1 MKHRLVIFDLDGTL
15 LNTIGDLA
23 AACEDML
30 IRRALP
36 QHTLAEY
43 TSFVGNGIRNLVKRS
58 LPEELRTDEYVE
70 QAKANFV
77 DYYTHNIHNHTLPYE
92 GITELL
98 SELQR
103 AGVRIA
109 VASNK
114 FHEGTLQLISHFFSD
129 INFVAVYGNR
139 EGFPLKPDAQLIEE
153 IMQLGG
159 ATNSECVMV
168 GDSAVD
174 IQTAHNAGIAS
185 IAVSWGF
192 RSMEELEQA
201 NPDHI
206 ATSVEQLRHILLS

>member
-70 QAKANFV
+70 QAKADFV

-114 FHEGTLQLISHFFSD
+114 FHEGTLQLITHFFSD

-153 IMQLGG
+153 IISLGDV
-159 ATNSECVMV
+159 AREDCVMV

-174 IQTAHNAGIAS
+174 IQTAHNSHITS
-185 IAVSWGF
+185 IGVSWGF
-192 RSMEELEQA
+192 RSREELIEA
-201 NPDHI
+201 GADHI
-206 ATSVEQLRHILLS
+206 ADSVEELQTLLLR

>member
-1 MKHRLVIFDLDGTL
+1 MKHRVIIFDLDGTL

-30 IRRALP
+30 RKRNLP

-58 LPEELRTDEYVE
+58 LPEQLRSDDYVE
-70 QAKANFV
+70 QAKADFV
-77 DYYTHNIHNHTLPYE
+77 EYYTHNIHNYTAPYE

-98 SELQR
+98 AELQS
-103 AGVRIA
+103 AGVKIA

-114 FHEGTLQLISHFFSD
+114 FHEGTLQLIKYFFPN
-129 INFVAVYGNR
+129 IEFIAVYGNR
-139 EGFPLKPDAQLIEE
+139 EGYPLKPDAQLIEE
-153 IMQLGG
+153 IMRIGG
-159 ATNSECVMV
+159 VTNSECVMV

-174 IQTAHNAGIAS
+174 IQTAHNAGIDS

-192 RSMEELEQA
+192 RFMEELEQA
-201 NPDHI
+201 NPTHI
-206 ATSVEQLRHILLS
+206 VGSVKELRELLLG

>member
-1 MKHRLVIFDLDGTL
+1 MIIFDLDGTL

-30 IRRALP
+30 RKRNLP

-58 LPEELRTDEYVE
+58 LPEQLRTDDYVE
-70 QAKANFV
+70 QAKADFV
-77 DYYTHNIHNHTLPYE
+77 EYYTHNIHNYTAPYE

-98 SELQR
+98 AELQS
-103 AGVRIA
+103 AGVKIA

-114 FHEGTLQLISHFFSD
+114 FHEGTLQLIKYFFPD
-129 INFVAVYGNR
+129 IEFIAVYGNR
-139 EGFPLKPDAQLIEE
+139 EGYPLKPDAQLIEE
-153 IMQLGG
+153 IMRIGG
-159 ATNSECVMV
+159 VTNSECVMV

-174 IQTAHNAGIAS
+174 IQTAHNAGIDS

-192 RSMEELEQA
+192 RFMEELEQA
-201 NPDHI
+201 NPTHI
-206 ATSVEQLRHILLS
+206 VGSVKELRELLLG

>member
-58 LPEELRTDEYVE
+58 LLEELRTDEYVE
-70 QAKANFV
+70 QAKADFV

-98 SELQR
+98 SELQM

>member
-70 QAKANFV
+70 QAKADFV

-92 GITELL
+92 GIAELL

>member
-70 QAKANFV
+70 QAKADFV

-114 FHEGTLQLISHFFSD
+114 FHEGTLQLIAHFFSD

>member
-1 MKHRLVIFDLDGTL
+1 MKHRVIIFDLDGTL

-30 IRRALP
+30 RKRNLP

-58 LPEELRTDEYVE
+58 LPEQLRTDDYVE
-70 QAKANFV
+70 QAKADFV
-77 DYYTHNIHNHTLPYE
+77 EYYTHNIHNYTAPYE

-98 SELQR
+98 AELQS
-103 AGVRIA
+103 AGVKIA

-114 FHEGTLQLISHFFSD
+114 FHEGTLQLINYFFPN
-129 INFVAVYGNR
+129 IEFIAVYGNR
-139 EGFPLKPDAQLIEE
+139 EGYPLKPDAQLIEE
-153 IMQLGG
+153 IMRIGG
-159 ATNSECVMV
+159 VTNSECVMV

-174 IQTAHNAGIAS
+174 IQTAHNAGIDS

-192 RSMEELEQA
+192 RFMEELEQA
-201 NPDHI
+201 NPTHI
-206 ATSVEQLRHILLS
+206 VGSVKELRELLLG

>member
-1 MKHRLVIFDLDGTL
+1 MIIFDLDGTL

-30 IRRALP
+30 RKRNLP

-58 LPEELRTDEYVE
+58 LPEELRTDDYVE
-70 QAKANFV
+70 QAKADFV
-77 DYYTHNIHNHTLPYE
+77 KYYTHNIHNYTAPYE

-98 SELQR
+98 AELQS
-103 AGVRIA
+103 AGVKIA

-114 FHEGTLQLISHFFSD
+114 FHEGTLQLINYFFPN
-129 INFVAVYGNR
+129 IEFIAVYGNR
-139 EGFPLKPDAQLIEE
+139 EGYPLKPDAQLIEE
-153 IMQLGG
+153 IMRIGG
-159 ATNSECVMV
+159 VTNSECVMV

-174 IQTAHNAGIAS
+174 IQTAHNAGIDS

-192 RSMEELEQA
+192 RFMEELEQA
-201 NPDHI
+201 NPTHI
-206 ATSVEQLRHILLS
+206 VGSVKELRELLLG

>member
-1 MKHRLVIFDLDGTL
+1 MKHRLIIFDLDGTL

-30 IRRALP
+30 RKRNLP

-70 QAKANFV
+70 QAKADFV
-77 DYYTHNIHNHTLPYE
+77 EYYTHNIHNYTTPYE

-98 SELQR
+98 AELQS
-103 AGVRIA
+103 AGVKIA

-114 FHEGTLQLISHFFSD
+114 FHEGTLQLINYFFPE
-129 INFVAVYGNR
+129 IKFIAVYGNR
-139 EGFPLKPDAQLIEE
+139 EGYPLKPDAQLIEE
-153 IMQLGG
+153 IMEIGG
-159 ATNSECVMV
+159 VTNSECVMV

-174 IQTAHNAGIAS
+174 IQTAHNAGIDS

-192 RSMEELEQA
+192 RFMEELEQA
-201 NPDHI
+201 NPTHI
-206 ATSVEQLRHILLS
+206 VGSVKELQELLLG

>member
-1 MKHRLVIFDLDGTL
+1 MKHRVIIFDLDGTL

-30 IRRALP
+30 RKRNLP

-58 LPEELRTDEYVE
+58 LPEQLRTDDYVE
-70 QAKANFV
+70 QAKADFV
-77 DYYTHNIHNHTLPYE
+77 EYYTHNIHNYTAPYE

-98 SELQR
+98 AELQS
-103 AGVRIA
+103 AGVKIA

-114 FHEGTLQLISHFFSD
+114 FHEGTLQLINYFFPN
-129 INFVAVYGNR
+129 IEFIAVYGNR
-139 EGFPLKPDAQLIEE
+139 EGYPLKPDAQLIEE
-153 IMQLGG
+153 IMRIGG
-159 ATNSECVMV
+159 VTNSECVMV

-174 IQTAHNAGIAS
+174 IQTAHNAGIDS

-201 NPDHI
+201 NPTHI
-206 ATSVEQLRHILLS
+206 VGSVKELRELLLG

>member
-1 MKHRLVIFDLDGTL
+1 MIIFDLDGTL

-30 IRRALP
+30 RKRNLP

-58 LPEELRTDEYVE
+58 LPEQLRTDDYVE
-70 QAKANFV
+70 QAKADFV
-77 DYYTHNIHNHTLPYE
+77 EYYTHNIHNYTAPYE

-98 SELQR
+98 AELQS
-103 AGVRIA
+103 AGVKIA

-114 FHEGTLQLISHFFSD
+114 FHEGTLQLINYFFPD
-129 INFVAVYGNR
+129 IEFIAVYGNR
-139 EGFPLKPDAQLIEE
+139 EGYPLKPDAQLIEE
-153 IMQLGG
+153 IMRIGG
-159 ATNSECVMV
+159 VTNSECVMV

-174 IQTAHNAGIAS
+174 IQTAHNAGIDS

-192 RSMEELEQA
+192 RFMEELEQA
-201 NPDHI
+201 NPTHI
-206 ATSVEQLRHILLS
+206 VGSVKELRELLLG

>member
-1 MKHRLVIFDLDGTL
+1 MKHRVIIFDLDGTL

-30 IRRALP
+30 RKRNLP

-58 LPEELRTDEYVE
+58 LPEQLRSDDYVE
-70 QAKANFV
+70 QAKADFV
-77 DYYTHNIHNHTLPYE
+77 EYYTHNIHNNTTPYE

-98 SELQR
+98 AELQS
-103 AGVRIA
+103 AGVKIA

-114 FHEGTLQLISHFFSD
+114 FHEGTLQLINYFFPN
-129 INFVAVYGNR
+129 IEFIAVYGNR
-139 EGFPLKPDAQLIEE
+139 EGYPLKPDAQLIEE
-153 IMQLGG
+153 IMRIGG
-159 ATNSECVMV
+159 VTNSECVMV

-174 IQTAHNAGIAS
+174 IQTAHNAGIDS

-192 RSMEELEQA
+192 RFMEELEQA
-201 NPDHI
+201 NPTHI
-206 ATSVEQLRHILLS
+206 VRSVKELRELLLG

>member
-159 ATNSECVMV
+159 ATSSECVMV

-185 IAVSWGF
+185 RAVSWGF

>member
-70 QAKANFV
+70 QAKADFV

-98 SELQR
+98 SELQM

-114 FHEGTLQLISHFFSD
+114 FHEGTLQLISHFFSN

>member
-70 QAKANFV
+70 QAKADFV

-98 SELQR
+98 LELQR

-153 IMQLGG
+153 IMQLGD

>member
-70 QAKANFV
+70 QAKADFV

-98 SELQR
+98 SELQM

>member
-58 LPEELRTDEYVE
+58 PPEELRTDEYVE
-70 QAKANFV
+70 QAKADFV

-92 GITELL
+92 GIAELL

>member
-58 LPEELRTDEYVE
+58 LLEELRTDEYVE
-70 QAKANFV
+70 QAKADFV

-98 SELQR
+98 SELQM

-114 FHEGTLQLISHFFSD
+114 FHEGTLQLISHFFSN

>member
-58 LPEELRTDEYVE
+58 LPEELRTDEYIDS
-70 QAKANFV
+70 AKADFV
-77 DYYTHNIHNHTLPYE
+77 EYYTHNIHVHTQPYE
-92 GITELL
+92 GIHALL
-98 SELQR
+98 DTLSA
-103 AGVRIA
+103 AGVKIA

-114 FHEGTLQLISHFFSD
+114 FHEGTLQLIRYFFPD
-129 INFVAVYGNR
+129 INFVAIYGNR